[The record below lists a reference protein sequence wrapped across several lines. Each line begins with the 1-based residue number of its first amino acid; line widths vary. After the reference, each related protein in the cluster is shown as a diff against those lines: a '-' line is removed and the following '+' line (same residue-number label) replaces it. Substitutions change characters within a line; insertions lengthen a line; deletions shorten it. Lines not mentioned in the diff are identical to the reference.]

1 MKKLFL
7 LFLLSVIGI
16 TVSCEKSDWFSPED
30 VQNIRN
36 QYTTQI
42 QGLQYDN
49 GELTT
54 QVTDLTTQ
62 VTNLT
67 SDIEELE
74 TTVSTLTE
82 SNTTLIAENETL
94 SELTGDVA
102 DLTAQLATLTSEKE
116 DLDAQIV
123 TLTTSNTTLTTSNTT
138 LTTSNTT
145 LGEQVATLTASVTAL
160 QLEISTLETEATA
173 LEGQITS
180 LQDEVLTFKNFKLL
194 RDKLDTMVAATITDT
209 NLNAAIDSIS
219 IGLTSSSVSATVL
232 KGLISTEADWLFDN
246 AIKTGTTSMTTAVST
261 FYDTSTDTNVINFR
275 TLVGE
280 LTTAWNAT
288 KETTLI
294 TWFIEFI
301 KEYENL

>member
-123 TLTTSNTTLTTSNTT
+123 TLTTSNTT

-280 LTTAWNAT
+280 LTTAWDAT

>member
-1 MKKLFL
+1 MKKVI
-7 LFLLSVIGI
+7 LLSLLTVM
-16 TVSCEKSDWFSPED
+16 TVAVSCEKSDWFSPED
-30 VQNIRN
+30 VDNIKN
-36 QYTTQI
+36 QYATIINT
-42 QGLQYDN
+42 LQVDN
-49 GELTT
+49 NELTT

-67 SDIEELE
+67 TEVEELE
-74 TTVSTLTE
+74 VSVSTLTE
-82 SNTTLIAENETL
+82 SNTTLIAENTTL

-102 DLTAQLATLTSEKE
+102 TLTAQLATLTSEKD

-123 TLTTSNTTLTTSNTT
+123 ALTTSNTTLTTSNTT
-138 LTTSNTT
+138 L
-145 LGEQVATLTASVTAL
+145 EAQVTTLTASVTAL
-160 QLEISTLETEATA
+160 QLEITTLETEATT

-180 LQDEVLTFKNFKLL
+180 LKDEVLTFQNFKSL
-194 RDKLDTMVAATITDT
+194 RDKLDVMVAATITDT

-261 FYDTSTDTNVINFR
+261 FYDTSTDTNVVNFR

-294 TWFIEFI
+294 AWFIEFI

>member
-1 MKKLFL
+1 MKKVIL

-30 VQNIRN
+30 VDSIKASYQTYINDLTDAKN
-36 QYTTQI
+36 
-42 QGLQYDN
+42 
-49 GELTT
+49 ELTT

-67 SDIEELE
+67 TEVEELE
-74 TTVSTLTE
+74 ASVSTLTE
-82 SNTTLIAENETL
+82 SNTTLIAENATVQTL
-94 SELTGDVA
+94 TDNVATLT
-102 DLTAQLATLTSEKE
+102 TQLATLTSEKD

-138 LTTSNTT
+138 LTD
-145 LGEQVATLTASVTAL
+145 QVTTLTASVTAL
-160 QLEISTLETEATA
+160 QLEITDLETEATA

-180 LQDEVLTFKNFKLL
+180 LKDEVLTFQNFKLL
-194 RDKLDTMVAATITDT
+194 REKLDTMVAATITDT

-275 TLVGE
+275 TLVSE
-280 LTTAWNAT
+280 LTTAWNAA
-288 KETTLI
+288 KEPQLLL
-294 TWFIEFI
+294 WFIEFI

>member
-1 MKKLFL
+1 MKKVIL

-30 VQNIRN
+30 VDSIKASYQTYINDLTDAKN
-36 QYTTQI
+36 
-42 QGLQYDN
+42 
-49 GELTT
+49 ELTT

-67 SDIEELE
+67 TEVEELE
-74 TTVSTLTE
+74 ASVSTLTE
-82 SNTTLIAENETL
+82 SNTTLIAENATVQTL
-94 SELTGDVA
+94 TDNVA
-102 DLTAQLATLTSEKE
+102 TLTAQLATLTSEKD

-138 LTTSNTT
+138 LTD
-145 LGEQVATLTASVTAL
+145 QVTTLTASVTAL
-160 QLEISTLETEATA
+160 QLEITTLETEATV

-180 LQDEVLTFKNFKLL
+180 LKDEVLTFQNFKLL
-194 RDKLDTMVAATITDT
+194 REKLDTMVAATITDT

-280 LTTAWNAT
+280 LTTAWNAA
-288 KETTLI
+288 KESTLI

>member
-1 MKKLFL
+1 MKKVIL

-30 VQNIRN
+30 VDSIKASYQTYINDLTDAKN
-36 QYTTQI
+36 
-42 QGLQYDN
+42 
-49 GELTT
+49 ELTT

-67 SDIEELE
+67 TEVEELE
-74 TTVSTLTE
+74 ASVSTLTE
-82 SNTTLIAENETL
+82 SNTTLIAENATVQTL
-94 SELTGDVA
+94 TDNVA
-102 DLTAQLATLTSEKE
+102 TLTAQLVTLTSEKD

-138 LTTSNTT
+138 LTD
-145 LGEQVATLTASVTAL
+145 QVTTLTASVTAL
-160 QLEISTLETEATA
+160 QLEITDLETEATT

-180 LQDEVLTFKNFKLL
+180 LKDEVLTFQNFKLL
-194 RDKLDTMVAATITDT
+194 REKLDTMVAATITDT

-280 LTTAWNAT
+280 LTTAWNTT
-288 KETTLI
+288 KESTLI

>member
-1 MKKLFL
+1 MKKVIL

-16 TVSCEKSDWFSPED
+16 TVSCEKSDWFSPEEVD
-30 VQNIRN
+30 SIKASYQTYINDLTDAKN
-36 QYTTQI
+36 
-42 QGLQYDN
+42 
-49 GELTT
+49 ELTT

-67 SDIEELE
+67 TEVEELE
-74 TTVSTLTE
+74 ASVSTLTE
-82 SNTTLIAENETL
+82 SNTTLIAENATVQTL
-94 SELTGDVA
+94 TDNVA
-102 DLTAQLATLTSEKE
+102 TLTAQLATLTSEKD

-138 LTTSNTT
+138 LTD
-145 LGEQVATLTASVTAL
+145 QVTTLTASVTAL
-160 QLEISTLETEATA
+160 QLEITDLETEATT

-180 LQDEVLTFKNFKLL
+180 LKDEVLTFQNFKLL
-194 RDKLDTMVAATITDT
+194 REKLDTMVAATITDT

-275 TLVGE
+275 TLVSE
-280 LTTAWNAT
+280 LTTAWNAA
-288 KETTLI
+288 KEPQLLL
-294 TWFIEFI
+294 WFIEFI

>member
-1 MKKLFL
+1 MKKVIL

-30 VQNIRN
+30 VKNIKN
-36 QYTTQI
+36 QYATIINT
-42 QGLQYDN
+42 LQVDN
-49 GELTT
+49 NELTT

-67 SDIEELE
+67 TEVEELE
-74 TTVSTLTE
+74 VSVSTLTE
-82 SNTTLIAENETL
+82 SNTTLIAENTTL

-102 DLTAQLATLTSEKE
+102 TLTAQLATLTSEKE

-123 TLTTSNTTLTTSNTT
+123 ALTTSNTTLTTSNTT
-138 LTTSNTT
+138 LE
-145 LGEQVATLTASVTAL
+145 EQVTTLTASVTAL
-160 QLEISTLETEATA
+160 QLEIATLETEATE

-180 LQDEVLTFKNFKLL
+180 LKDEVLTFQNFKSL
-194 RDKLDTMVAATITDT
+194 RDKLDVMVAATITDT

-261 FYDTSTDTNVINFR
+261 FYDTSTDTNVVNFR

-280 LTTAWNAT
+280 LTTAWDAT

-294 TWFIEFI
+294 AWFIEFI

>member
-1 MKKLFL
+1 MKKVIL

-30 VQNIRN
+30 VDSIKASYQTYINDLTDAKN
-36 QYTTQI
+36 
-42 QGLQYDN
+42 
-49 GELTT
+49 ELTT

-67 SDIEELE
+67 TEVEELE
-74 TTVSTLTE
+74 ASVSTLTE
-82 SNTTLIAENETL
+82 SNTTLIAENATVQTL
-94 SELTGDVA
+94 TDNVA
-102 DLTAQLATLTSEKE
+102 TLTAQLATLTSEKE

-123 TLTTSNTTLTTSNTT
+123 ALTTSNTT

-145 LGEQVATLTASVTAL
+145 LGEQVTTLTASVTAL
-160 QLEISTLETEATA
+160 QLEITTLETEATT

-180 LQDEVLTFKNFKLL
+180 LKDEVLTFQNFKLL

-261 FYDTSTDTNVINFR
+261 FYDTSTDTNVVNFR

-280 LTTAWNAT
+280 LTTAWDAT

-294 TWFIEFI
+294 AWFIEFI

>member
-1 MKKLFL
+1 MKKVIL
-7 LFLLSVIGI
+7 LFLLTVM
-16 TVSCEKSDWFSPED
+16 TVAVSCEKSDWFSPED

-42 QGLQYDN
+42 NELTFDN
-49 GELTT
+49 NELTT

-82 SNTTLIAENETL
+82 SNTTLIAENTTL

-116 DLDAQIV
+116 ALDAQIV

-138 LTTSNTT
+138 L
-145 LGEQVATLTASVTAL
+145 GEQVTTLTASVTAL
-160 QLEISTLETEATA
+160 QLEITTLETEATT

-180 LQDEVLTFKNFKLL
+180 LKDEVLTFQNFKLL

-246 AIKTGTTSMTTAVST
+246 AIKTGTTSMTAAVST

-280 LTTAWNAT
+280 LTTAWNAA
-288 KETTLI
+288 KESTLI

>member
-1 MKKLFL
+1 MKKQVLLLSAFL
-7 LFLLSVIGI
+7 LLSVG
-16 TVSCEKSDWFSPED
+16 CEKSDWFSPEE
-30 VQNIRN
+30 VNTIKSQFN
-36 QYTTQI
+36 TQI
-42 QGLQYDN
+42 YNLIDEN
-49 GELTT
+49 DELTSE
-54 QVTDLTTQ
+54 VTSLTTQ

-67 SDIEELE
+67 TEVEELE
-74 TTVSTLTE
+74 ASVSTLTA
-82 SNTTLIAENETL
+82 SNTALTAENLTVQTL
-94 SELTGDVA
+94 TDNV
-102 DLTAQLATLTSEKE
+102 ATLTSQVASLTTEKE
-116 DLDAQIV
+116 LLDAQIV
-123 TLTTSNTTLTTSNTT
+123 NLTTSNTSLTASNTT
-138 LTTSNTT
+138 LT
-145 LGEQVATLTASVTAL
+145 EQVTTLTASVTAL
-160 QLEISTLETEATA
+160 QTQITTLETEATT

-180 LQDEVLTFKNFKLL
+180 LKDEVLTFQNFKLL
-194 RDKLDTMVAATITDT
+194 REKLDTMVAATITDT

-280 LTTAWNAT
+280 LTTAWNDT
-288 KETTLI
+288 KESTLI

>member
-1 MKKLFL
+1 MKKVIL

-30 VQNIRN
+30 VDNIKN
-36 QYTTQI
+36 QLNTQI
-42 QGLQYDN
+42 TELQFDN
-49 GELTT
+49 NTLTT

-67 SDIEELE
+67 TEVEELE
-74 TTVSTLTE
+74 ASVSTLTE
-82 SNTTLIAENETL
+82 SNTTLIAENATVQTL
-94 SELTGDVA
+94 TDNVATLT
-102 DLTAQLATLTSEKE
+102 TQLATLTSEKE

-138 LTTSNTT
+138 LTD
-145 LGEQVATLTASVTAL
+145 QVTTLTASVTAL
-160 QLEISTLETEATA
+160 QLEITDLETEATT

-180 LQDEVLTFKNFKLL
+180 LKDEVLTFQNFKLL
-194 RDKLDTMVAATITDT
+194 REKLDTMVAATITDT

-275 TLVGE
+275 TLVSE

-288 KETTLI
+288 KESTLI

>member
-1 MKKLFL
+1 MKKVIL

-30 VQNIRN
+30 VDSIKASYQTYINDLTDAKN
-36 QYTTQI
+36 
-42 QGLQYDN
+42 
-49 GELTT
+49 ELTT

-67 SDIEELE
+67 TEVEELE
-74 TTVSTLTE
+74 ASVSTLTE
-82 SNTTLIAENETL
+82 SNTTLIAENATVQTL
-94 SELTGDVA
+94 TDNVA
-102 DLTAQLATLTSEKE
+102 TLTAQLVTLTSEKD

-138 LTTSNTT
+138 LTD
-145 LGEQVATLTASVTAL
+145 QVTTLTASVTAL
-160 QLEISTLETEATA
+160 QLEITDLETEATT

-180 LQDEVLTFKNFKLL
+180 LKDEVLTFQNFKLL
-194 RDKLDTMVAATITDT
+194 REKLDTMVAATITDT

-261 FYDTSTDTNVINFR
+261 FYDTSTDTNVVNFR

-280 LTTAWNAT
+280 LTTVWDTT

-294 TWFIEFI
+294 AWFIEFI

>member
-1 MKKLFL
+1 MKKVFL

-30 VQNIRN
+30 VDSIKASYQTYINN
-36 QYTTQI
+36 LT
-42 QGLQYDN
+42 DAKN
-49 GELTT
+49 ELTT

-67 SDIEELE
+67 TEVEELE
-74 TTVSTLTE
+74 ASVSTLTE
-82 SNTTLIAENETL
+82 SNTTLIAENATVQTL
-94 SELTGDVA
+94 TDNVATLT
-102 DLTAQLATLTSEKE
+102 TQLATLTSEKD

-138 LTTSNTT
+138 LTD
-145 LGEQVATLTASVTAL
+145 QVTTLTASVTAL
-160 QLEISTLETEATA
+160 QLEITTLETEATT

-180 LQDEVLTFKNFKLL
+180 LKDEVLTFQNFKLL
-194 RDKLDTMVAATITDT
+194 REKLDTMVAATITDT

-280 LTTAWNAT
+280 LTTAWNTT
-288 KETTLI
+288 KESTLI

>member
-1 MKKLFL
+1 MLTVMTL
-7 LFLLSVIGI
+7 

-30 VQNIRN
+30 VKNIKN
-36 QYTTQI
+36 QYATIINT
-42 QGLQYDN
+42 LQVDN
-49 GELTT
+49 NELTT

-67 SDIEELE
+67 TEVEELE
-74 TTVSTLTE
+74 VSVSTLTE
-82 SNTTLIAENETL
+82 SNTTLIAENTTL

-102 DLTAQLATLTSEKE
+102 TLTAQLATLTSEKE

-123 TLTTSNTTLTTSNTT
+123 ALTTSNTTLTTSNTT
-138 LTTSNTT
+138 LE
-145 LGEQVATLTASVTAL
+145 EQVTTLTASVTAL
-160 QLEISTLETEATA
+160 QLEIATLETEATV

-180 LQDEVLTFKNFKLL
+180 LKDEVLTFQNFKSL
-194 RDKLDTMVAATITDT
+194 RDKLDVMVAATITDT

-246 AIKTGTTSMTTAVST
+246 AIKAGTTSMTTAVST
-261 FYDTSTDTNVINFR
+261 FYDTSTDTNVVNFR

-280 LTTAWNAT
+280 LTTAWDAT

-294 TWFIEFI
+294 AWFIEFI

>member
-1 MKKLFL
+1 MKKVIL

-30 VQNIRN
+30 VDNIKN
-36 QYTTQI
+36 QLNTQI
-42 QGLQYDN
+42 TELQFDN
-49 GELTT
+49 NTLTT

-67 SDIEELE
+67 TEVEELE
-74 TTVSTLTE
+74 ASVSTLTE
-82 SNTTLIAENETL
+82 SNTTLIAENATVQTL
-94 SELTGDVA
+94 TDNVATLT
-102 DLTAQLATLTSEKE
+102 TQLATLTSEKD

-138 LTTSNTT
+138 LTD
-145 LGEQVATLTASVTAL
+145 QVTTLTASVTAL
-160 QLEISTLETEATA
+160 QLEITDLETEATT

-180 LQDEVLTFKNFKLL
+180 LKDEVLTFQNFKLL
-194 RDKLDTMVAATITDT
+194 REKLDTMVAATITDT

-280 LTTAWNAT
+280 LTTAWNTA
-288 KETTLI
+288 KESTLI

>member
-1 MKKLFL
+1 MKKVIL

-30 VQNIRN
+30 VDSIKASYQTYINDLTDAKN
-36 QYTTQI
+36 
-42 QGLQYDN
+42 
-49 GELTT
+49 ELTT

-67 SDIEELE
+67 TEVEELE
-74 TTVSTLTE
+74 ASVSTLTE
-82 SNTTLIAENETL
+82 SNTTLIAENATVQTL
-94 SELTGDVA
+94 TDNVA
-102 DLTAQLATLTSEKE
+102 TLTAQLATLTSEKE

-138 LTTSNTT
+138 LTD
-145 LGEQVATLTASVTAL
+145 QVTTLTASVTAL
-160 QLEISTLETEATA
+160 QLEITDLETEATV

-180 LQDEVLTFKNFKLL
+180 LKDEVLTFQNFKLL
-194 RDKLDTMVAATITDT
+194 REKLDTMVAATITDT

-275 TLVGE
+275 TLVSE
-280 LTTAWNAT
+280 LTTAWNAA
-288 KETTLI
+288 KEPQLLL
-294 TWFIEFI
+294 WFIEFI
-301 KEYENL
+301 NEYENL

>member
-1 MKKLFL
+1 MNKIIL
-7 LFLLSVIGI
+7 LFLLTVMTL

-30 VQNIRN
+30 VKNIKN
-36 QYTTQI
+36 QYATIINT
-42 QGLQYDN
+42 LQVDN
-49 GELTT
+49 NELTT

-67 SDIEELE
+67 TEVEELE
-74 TTVSTLTE
+74 ASVSTLTV
-82 SNTTLIAENETL
+82 SNTTLIAENATL

-102 DLTAQLATLTSEKE
+102 TLTAQLATLTSEKE

-123 TLTTSNTTLTTSNTT
+123 ALTTSNTTLTTSNTT
-138 LTTSNTT
+138 L
-145 LGEQVATLTASVTAL
+145 EAQVTTLTASVTAL
-160 QLEISTLETEATA
+160 QLEIATLETEATV

-180 LQDEVLTFKNFKLL
+180 LKDEVLTFQNFKSL
-194 RDKLDTMVAATITDT
+194 RDKLDVMVAATITDT

-246 AIKTGTTSMTTAVST
+246 AIKAGTTSMTTAVST
-261 FYDTSTDTNVINFR
+261 FYDTSTDTNVVNFR

-280 LTTAWNAT
+280 LTTAWNAA

-294 TWFIEFI
+294 AWFIEFI

>member
-1 MKKLFL
+1 MKKQVLLLSTFL
-7 LFLLSVIGI
+7 LLSVG
-16 TVSCEKSDWFSPED
+16 CEKSDWFSPEE
-30 VQNIRN
+30 VNTIKSQFN
-36 QYTTQI
+36 TQI
-42 QGLQYDN
+42 YNLIDEN
-49 GELTT
+49 DELTSE
-54 QVTDLTTQ
+54 VTALTTQ

-67 SDIEELE
+67 TEVEELE
-74 TTVSTLTE
+74 ASVSTLTA
-82 SNTTLIAENETL
+82 SNTALTTENLTVQTLTDN
-94 SELTGDVA
+94 V
-102 DLTAQLATLTSEKE
+102 ATLTSQVASLTTEKE
-116 DLDAQIV
+116 LLDVQIV
-123 TLTTSNTTLTTSNTT
+123 NLTTSNTSLTASNTT
-138 LTTSNTT
+138 LT
-145 LGEQVATLTASVTAL
+145 EQVTTLTASVTAL
-160 QLEISTLETEATA
+160 QTQITTLETEATT

-180 LQDEVLTFKNFKLL
+180 LKDEVLTFQNFKLL
-194 RDKLDTMVAATITDT
+194 REKLDTMVAATITDT

-288 KETTLI
+288 KESTLI